1 MWQFNCSKQAVNAMK
16 ITVIGTGYV
25 GTVTGACLSY
35 LGHHVTCVD
44 SDVSKIETLQR
55 GESPIYEPCLEE
67 MLKLASHR
75 GGIDFTT
82 DLPGAVASSEVIFI
96 AVGTPP
102 LPTGEANLKYLES
115 AANSIGA
122 AMDDSRFR
130 VVVNKST
137 VPVGSG
143 NLVET
148 LVREGI
154 SAAWPAQRPNIR
166 FGVAS
171 NPEFLREG
179 SAVADSL
186 YPDRIVIGASDVE
199 TLEVMCELYRPLAA
213 QSFDP
218 PPGLPR
224 PSPMHSAPLFTTSL
238 TSAEMIK
245 YAANAYLAMKIGFA
259 NEIANICERVG
270 AEATEV
276 LTGIG
281 MDSRIG
287 SKFLNAGLGWGGSCF
302 GKDVQALFHTA
313 REYGY
318 TGKLLQASL
327 EVNSAQ
333 RQMVIQKLQ
342 EKLRILKGRTIGL
355 LGLAF
360 KPDTDDLRDAPSLFI
375 ANRLLAMGARVR
387 AYDPIAM
394 PACRKHHP
402 DIKIRYCD
410 SPEELASGADA
421 LVLVTE
427 WREFRNLDL
436 EKLAHSMVTP
446 VLVDGRNVFH
456 PEATMAAGFDHT
468 GIGRAVHSMRNRN
481 TKPFCDRPSK
491 PTRPSS
497 EPSDPYWFRERLTVE
512 MES

>member
-1 MWQFNCSKQAVNAMK
+1 MQV
-16 ITVIGTGYV
+16 TVIGTGYV
-25 GTVTGACLSY
+25 GIVTGACLSY

-44 SDVSKIETLQR
+44 TDAAKIETLQR
-55 GESPIYEPCLEE
+55 GGSPIYEPHLET
-67 MLKLASHR
+67 MLALAAAR
-75 GGIDFTT
+75 GGIQFTT
-82 DLPGAVASSEVIFI
+82 ELRPAVAPSDVIFI

-102 LPTGEANLKYLES
+102 LPNGEANLEYLE
-115 AANSIGA
+115 AAAHSTGG

-154 SAAWPAQRPNIR
+154 AEAGRDGRRNTERAGLIR
-166 FGVAS
+166 FGIAS

-179 SAVADSL
+179 TAVVDSL
-186 YPDRIVIGASDVE
+186 YPDRIVVGASDSQ
-199 TLEVMCELYRPLAA
+199 TLDVMRELYEPLKS

-218 PPGLPR
+218 PPGVPR
-224 PSPMHSAPLFTTSL
+224 PAGMHDALLFTTSL

-245 YAANAYLAMKIGFA
+245 YAANAFLAMKIGFA

-276 LTGIG
+276 MIGIG
-281 MDSRIG
+281 TDSRIG
-287 SKFLNAGLGWGGSCF
+287 SKFLNPGVGWGGSCF
-302 GKDVQALFHTA
+302 GKDIQALLHTA

-318 TGKLLQASL
+318 AGKLLQASYD
-327 EVNSAQ
+327 VNCEQ

-360 KPDTDDLRDAPSLFI
+360 KPDTDDLRDAPSLHI
-375 ANRLLAMGARVR
+375 AGRLLQMGVRVR

-394 PACRKHHP
+394 PACRKQHP
-402 DIKIRYCD
+402 ELKIRYCE
-410 SPEELASGADA
+410 SPQELAAGADA

-427 WREFRNLDL
+427 WREFRDLDL
-436 EKLAHSMVTP
+436 AALARAMATA
-446 VLVDGRNVFH
+446 VLVDGRNLFH
-456 PEATMAAGFDHT
+456 PEAARAAGFDYT
-468 GIGRAVHSMRNRN
+468 GIGRSPRPVTVAKTN
-481 TKPFCDRPSK
+481 TD
-491 PTRPSS
+491 
-497 EPSDPYWFRERLTVE
+497 SD
-512 MES
+512 

>member
-1 MWQFNCSKQAVNAMK
+1 
-16 ITVIGTGYV
+16 VI
-25 GTVTGACLSY
+25 
-35 LGHHVTCVD
+35 CVD
-44 SDVSKIETLQR
+44 SDASKIEKLER
-55 GESPIYEPCLEE
+55 GESPIYVPHLET
-67 MLKLASHR
+67 MLELASQR
-75 GGIDFTT
+75 GGIEFTT
-82 DLPGAVASSEVIFI
+82 DLAGAVARSEVIFI

-102 LPTGEANLKYLES
+102 LPTGEANLEYLE
-115 AANSIGA
+115 AAAHSIGA

-154 SAAWPAQRPNIR
+154 SEARPSERRNIH

-186 YPDRIVIGASDVE
+186 YPDRIVVGAPDGE
-199 TLEVMCELYRPLAA
+199 TLDAMRELYRPLAE

-224 PSPMHSAPLFTTSL
+224 PASMQAAPLFTTSL

-245 YAANAYLAMKIGFA
+245 YAANAFLAMKIGFA
-259 NEIANICERVG
+259 NEMANICERVG

-276 LTGIG
+276 MTGIG

-287 SKFLNAGLGWGGSCF
+287 SKFLNPGVGWGGSCF
-302 GKDVQALFHTA
+302 GKDIQALFHTA

-327 EVNSAQ
+327 EVNAEQ

-360 KPDTDDLRDAPSLFI
+360 KPDTDDLRDAPSLYI
-375 ANRLLAMGARVR
+375 AGRLLQMGARVR

-394 PACRKHHP
+394 PACRKQHP
-402 DIKIRYCD
+402 DVKIRYCE
-410 SPEELASGADA
+410 SVEGLAADADA
-421 LVLVTE
+421 LVLITE
-427 WREFRNLDL
+427 WQEFRDLDL
-436 EKLAHSMVTP
+436 AKLARAMATA
-446 VLVDGRNVFH
+446 VLVDGRNLFH
-456 PEATMAAGFDHT
+456 PEVAMAAGFDYT
-468 GIGRAVHSMRNRN
+468 GMGRAI
-481 TKPFCDRPSK
+481 RPRTTGAQAS
-491 PTRPSS
+491 TTG
-497 EPSDPYWFRERLTVE
+497 LQGA
-512 MES
+512 

>member
-1 MWQFNCSKQAVNAMK
+1 MQ

-25 GTVTGACLSY
+25 GTVTGACLAY

-44 SDVSKIETLQR
+44 SDASKIETLLR
-55 GESPIYEPCLEE
+55 GESPIYEPHLEE
-67 MLKLASHR
+67 MLKLASQR
-75 GGIDFTT
+75 GGIEFSTE
-82 DLPGAVASSEVIFI
+82 LAGAVARSEVIFI

-102 LPTGEANLKYLES
+102 LPTGEANLEYLE
-115 AANSIGA
+115 AAAHSIGA

-137 VPVGSG
+137 VPVGSS

-154 SAAWPAQRPNIR
+154 SEAAERRNTERRIR

-186 YPDRIVIGASDVE
+186 YPDRIVVGASDGE
-199 TLEVMCELYRPLAA
+199 TLNAMRELYRPLTA

-224 PSPMHSAPLFTTSL
+224 PASVQATPLFTTSL

-245 YAANAYLAMKIGFA
+245 YAANAFLAMKIGFA

-276 LTGIG
+276 MTGIG

-287 SKFLNAGLGWGGSCF
+287 SKFLNPGVGWGGSCF
-302 GKDVQALFHTA
+302 GKDIQALLHTA

-318 TGKLLQASL
+318 TGKLLQASW
-327 EVNSAQ
+327 EVNCEQ

-360 KPDTDDLRDAPSLFI
+360 KPDTDDLRDAPSLYL
-375 ANRLLAMGARVR
+375 AGRLLPMGARVR

-394 PACRKHHP
+394 AACRKQHP
-402 DIKIRYCD
+402 DVKIRYCD
-410 SPEELASGADA
+410 SVEELASGADA

-427 WREFRNLDL
+427 WQEFRHLDL
-436 EKLAHSMVTP
+436 VKLARSMATP
-446 VLVDGRNVFH
+446 VLVDGRNLFA
-456 PEATMAAGFDHT
+456 PEAALAAGFDYT
-468 GIGRAVHSMRNRN
+468 GIGRSIRSRITAS
-481 TKPFCDRPSK
+481 
-491 PTRPSS
+491 
-497 EPSDPYWFRERLTVE
+497 
-512 MES
+512 